1 MRPRMQDNQGRRGF
15 VRMTDWLTRKQAAN
29 YLISIGCAISEGTLT
44 NMAAN
49 NNAGKGP
56 SFTRVSWKIVR
67 YNRADLD
74 KWAAA
79 RCVRVE

>member
-1 MRPRMQDNQGRRGF
+1 MSA
-15 VRMTDWLTRKQAAN
+15 DWLTRKQAAI
-29 YLISIGCAISEGTLT
+29 YLTSIGCAISEGTLT

-49 NNAGKGP
+49 NNAGRGP
-56 SFTRVSWKIVR
+56 PFTRVSWKVIR

-74 KWAAA
+74 DWAAK